1 MDGPNT
7 DADSGREAA
16 PESDRDSRGQGQGEA
31 QAEAE
36 ALLDALLE
44 EAVLLEYDDGT
55 LATTEAFESTRGVYA
70 DSYADAADEVF
81 RSTVADLFGLDEAEA
96 ERRIEAEGVT
106 REMLIAHLAVGAHV
120 DGEYATDELARMA
133 MLVVDV
139 DPASPV
145 PRRLEAVDDDSYR
158 AFLAANDR
166 AVVTVWKRNC
176 APCDALKE
184 DLDDLLA
191 ALPDDAA
198 VAGLD
203 GTSPAVADFRRR
215 YEVEA
220 APSILLFREGDLAE
234 AYQGKVPADVL
245 GEAADRV
252 YGDPDG
258 EPT

>member
-1 MDGPNT
+1 MDET
-7 DADSGREAA
+7 DANVEDGGTARGSA
-16 PESDRDSRGQGQGEA
+16 PD
-31 QAEAE
+31 AEE
-36 ALLDALLE
+36 LLDALVAE
-44 EAVLLEYDDGT
+44 DVLVEYEDGT
-55 LATTEAFESTRGVYA
+55 LATTAAFEETRGVYA
-70 DSYADAADEVF
+70 DSYGDASDAVF
-81 RSTVADLFGLDEAEA
+81 RSTVAELFGLDEAEV

-106 REMLIAHLAVGAHV
+106 REMLVAHLAVNSHV
-120 DGEYATDELARMA
+120 DGEYAIGEVARMA

-145 PRRLEAVDDDSYR
+145 PPDVEEVDDDSYG

-176 APCDALKE
+176 APCEALKD

-198 VAGLD
+198 VAGID
-203 GTSPAVADFRRR
+203 GASSAVADFRRT

-234 AYQGKVPADVL
+234 AYQGTVPA
-245 GEAADRV
+245 EEIAAAARRV
-252 YGDPDG
+252 YGPEVGDG
-258 EPT
+258 SDSDGGSAAEFDSP